1 MLRRP
6 ATGTALPALVLMGG
20 LLASAPA
27 WAGPTDVVPAVL
39 WFVLG
44 QAVALAVVLLLAW
57 QLLHERAV
65 PRRDWQLYTAATA
78 VTLLACLWLASHWP
92 LLALALALPVLV
104 WGLVLFQRLARR
116 MRALLDER
124 DHARAEAKQAQRN
137 SERDAL
143 TGALN
148 RGAWRQRLDQLA
160 ADCQQAQPAKPLCV
174 LFFDI
179 DLFKLIN
186 DSLGHG
192 VGDDCLKAVSAT
204 VAAEL
209 RGGDILGRMGGEE
222 FAVVLPGAKR
232 THGIAVGE
240 RIRMA
245 VQEHCR
251 VVGEEVVELTVSIGV
266 AEYLGDPESLDL
278 LVDRADRAMYTAKD
292 SGRNMVVAD
301 PATPATL

>member
-1 MLRRP
+1 MLALVWEQLRER
-6 ATGTALPALVLMGG
+6 ALP
-20 LLASAPA
+20 
-27 WAGPTDVVPAVL
+27 
-39 WFVLG
+39 
-44 QAVALAVVLLLAW
+44 
-57 QLLHERAV
+57 
-65 PRRDWQLYTAATA
+65 RRHWQLYALASGAA
-78 VTLLACLWLASHWP
+78 LLVSLWLFTRWP
-92 LLALALALPVLV
+92 LLALALALAVLT
-104 WGLVLFQRLARR
+104 WGLVLFVRLARR
-116 MRALLDER
+116 MRGLLDER
-124 DHARAEAKQAQRN
+124 DHAHAEAKRVQRD
-137 SERDAL
+137 SERDPL

-148 RGAWRQRLDQLA
+148 RGAWRQRLEQLA
-160 ADCQQAQPAKPLCV
+160 SDGLSARPPKPLSV

-192 VGDDCLKAVSAT
+192 VGDNCLREVAAT

-209 RGGDILGRMGGEE
+209 RGGDLLGRMGGEE
-222 FAVVLPGAKR
+222 FAVVLPGARR

-266 AEYLGDPESLDL
+266 AEYLGEPESLDG
-278 LVDRADRAMYTAKD
+278 LVDRADRAMYSAKD

-301 PATPATL
+301 PGAPASV